1 MHREPNRFDGQT
13 HRHRPGRML
22 SKAEGAPVK
31 KDSGGR
37 TLIASL
43 EHADEALHGEGGT
56 LITA

>member
-1 MHREPNRFDGQT
+1 VHREPGRFDGQA
-13 HRHRPGRML
+13 HRYRPGWML

-43 EHADEALHGEGGT
+43 EHAAEALHGEGGT

>member
-1 MHREPNRFDGQT
+1 
-13 HRHRPGRML
+13 ML

-43 EHADEALHGEGGT
+43 EHATEALHGEGGT